1 GHGFTIPFIPDQQT
15 CRFLVVSNPEC
26 RKALLREDA
35 GVVWRGVPPPVT
47 GLRSLSSRINR
58 PVGSSWYPIRSA
70 ERHSCGGT
78 RGWSGRGIISPGL
91 DPAPFFPSFPL
102 KNTPDTSFLSSLL
115 ELSSPPCSP
124 IFN

>member
-1 GHGFTIPFIPDQQT
+1 GHGFTIPFIPDQQTCRFLMVSYSECRKALLRGDAGVVREGGTPSGHGFTIPFIPDQQT

-26 RKALLREDA
+26 RKALLRGDA
-35 GVVWRGVPPPVT
+35 GVVR
-47 GLRSLSSRINR
+47 
-58 PVGSSWYPIRSA
+58 
-70 ERHSCGGT
+70 
-78 RGWSGRGIISPGL
+78 RGIISPGL